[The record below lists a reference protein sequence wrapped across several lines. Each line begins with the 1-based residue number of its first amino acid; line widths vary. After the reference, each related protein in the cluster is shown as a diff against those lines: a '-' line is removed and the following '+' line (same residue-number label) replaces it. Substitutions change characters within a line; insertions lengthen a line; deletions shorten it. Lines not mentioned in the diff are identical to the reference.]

1 MTDSAASGNAW
12 STGAKTFN
20 GGLAVDI
27 LGNPV
32 ENLIEKAKNAG

>member
-1 MTDSAASGNAW
+1 MTDSAASGTAW

-20 GGLAVDI
+20 GALGIDI

-32 ENLIEKAKNAG
+32 